1 MEYLYHFANAS
12 LTLRLIEY
20 LQQQSEIPLDFV
32 SVIHYIDSWIVKV
45 RVKPCLNSHIQQD
58 FQAFLCELGF
68 PAYPPIFVKMALRS
82 LEVGYSPVEVMRR
95 YQVVVVSHGL
105 PKQDEIEEFRQQF
118 TRGLGYCPPHLA

>member
-1 MEYLYHFANAS
+1 MEYLYHLANAS

-20 LQQQSEIPLDFV
+20 LQKHPESLDFV

-45 RVKPCLNSHIQQD
+45 RLKPALNSHQEKD
-58 FQAFLCELGF
+58 FEAFLKELGF
-68 PAYPPIFVKMALRS
+68 PANPPIFVSMALRS
-82 LEVGYSPVEVMRR
+82 LETGYSPVEVMRR

-105 PKQDEIEEFRQQF
+105 PKQEEIEEFRQQF